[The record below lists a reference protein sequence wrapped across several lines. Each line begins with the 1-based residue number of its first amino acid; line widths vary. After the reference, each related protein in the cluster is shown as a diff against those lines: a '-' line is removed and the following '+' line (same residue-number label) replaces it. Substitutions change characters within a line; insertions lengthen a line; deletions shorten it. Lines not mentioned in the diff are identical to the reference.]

1 MKLTRID
8 VAAGARTYPVQ
19 IAHGLIAKLA
29 SLVDDTTPSGGRFI
43 VSNSTVWRL
52 HGAAVKAALPDAEVI
67 LIPDGERYKTLQ
79 TVGRIYEALIRA
91 GADRQTTLVAVGG
104 GVVGDIAGFAAAT
117 FLRGVAVVQ
126 VPTTLLG
133 QVDSAIGGKVGV
145 NHALGKNLIG
155 AFHPP
160 AAVLIDPDLL
170 GDAANVS
177 LALIYAIAGQ

>member
-67 LIPDGERYKTLQ
+67 LIPDGER
-79 TVGRIYEALIRA
+79 
-91 GADRQTTLVAVGG
+91 
-104 GVVGDIAGFAAAT
+104 
-117 FLRGVAVVQ
+117 
-126 VPTTLLG
+126 
-133 QVDSAIGGKVGV
+133 
-145 NHALGKNLIG
+145 
-155 AFHPP
+155 
-160 AAVLIDPDLL
+160 
-170 GDAANVS
+170 
-177 LALIYAIAGQ
+177 